1 MARRSRLEEKIIRV
15 LRYIYIFEDVKD
27 AKTIFTYESLETA
40 IRRETDI
47 WLSSQIRDF
56 IKTMIARDYIEQVAP
71 GRYRLTA
78 IGLSL
83 LTNSMNSKR
92 EEPEEKDEKNPVV
105 FLSLFS
111 SNLVQ
116 IALLYLDLYN
126 IASVSLISIINM
138 PSMPVM
144 NRWEKT
150 KNDRVNWDQAY

>member
-92 EEPEEKDEKNPVV
+92 EEPEEKEEKDEKKPSSF

-116 IALLYLDLYN
+116 IALLYWDLYN
-126 IASVSLISIINM
+126 IASVSYRLC
-138 PSMPVM
+138 
-144 NRWEKT
+144 KT
-150 KNDRVNWDQAY
+150 NIC